1 MIKLP
6 VMKSFEHAAYPADDA
21 SLRKSVGSATNRPAK
36 ERKEQKK
43 RENVFER
50 WTTLRDREEGMTRN
64 RQQIFP
70 LRVPFATL
78 GRRILR
84 DKLYRRYV
92 EHATR
97 GQRRAVRMER
107 GGRACRDARSFRAL
121 RRRQDGFDRGGLG
134 SPNTPRTSAA
144 HNSGS
149 DGRED
154 WGREGVV
161 RRGTLSLDAPASPG
175 RHPLRIPRAEI
186 EPSDVQPRYPEA

>member
-6 VMKSFEHAAYPADDA
+6 VINLLERGVCPTGDA
-21 SLRKSVGSATNRPAK
+21 SLRKSAGSAASRPAK
-36 ERKEQKK
+36 ERKEQTK

-97 GQRRAVRMER
+97 GQRRAVRME
-107 GGRACRDARSFRAL
+107 GGGEVPP
-121 RRRQDGFDRGGLG
+121 RRPELP
-134 SPNTPRTSAA
+134 S
-144 HNSGS
+144 
-149 DGRED
+149 
-154 WGREGVV
+154 
-161 RRGTLSLDAPASPG
+161 APAA
-175 RHPLRIPRAEI
+175 PRWIRSRWTRLAEHA
-186 EPSDVQPRYPEA
+186 SNFCRA